1 MNCDCYRVAVQA
13 LDALEELDNEWESSC
28 DNYYRLDSVQLA
40 MNNLRKIIDSH
51 ELNIVRNC
59 EKI

>member
-1 MNCDCYRVAVQA
+1 MNCDCYKVAVQA
-13 LDALEELDNEWESSC
+13 LDALEELDNEWNQDSST
-28 DNYYRLDSVQLA
+28 YYRLDSVQLA